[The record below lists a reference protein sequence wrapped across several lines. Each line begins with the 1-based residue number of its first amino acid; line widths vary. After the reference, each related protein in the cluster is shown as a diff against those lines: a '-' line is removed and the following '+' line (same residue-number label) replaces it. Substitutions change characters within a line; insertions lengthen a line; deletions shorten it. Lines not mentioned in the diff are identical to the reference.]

1 MNHVLSLFTLPV
13 GLLTVGGVVLIL
25 TFVLWPRGQG
35 FAVWA
40 RRVGAVVFTLVG
52 IAGAATT
59 YHASVLQ
66 QQAESTKNADAMKEM
81 ASIRRELSDAL
92 AANRVQ
98 AAKLTALER
107 TATDQKQRDAERAA
121 ELEADLQKAM
131 KDIGA
136 MYNERNGVIEL
147 VLKDAI
153 VNFDTDASTL
163 QCGSKEKLSRVVG
176 AISRVLDGV
185 DSITIVG
192 HTDLRGT
199 ADHNKTLSKQRA
211 DAVMAY
217 LAQAGIPRKVMS
229 GVGKSYLQPA
239 GFDDE
244 QSMTVIKKANSDD
257 KEMAENRRVQ
267 MLIRRKASAAAQAAE
282 KH

>member
-1 MNHVLSLFTLPV
+1 MNSVLSLFTLPV

-25 TFVLWPRGQG
+25 TLVLWPRGQG
-35 FAVWA
+35 VAVWA
-40 RRVGAVVFTLVG
+40 RRIGAVVFTLAG

-59 YHASVLQ
+59 YHASVLRQ
-66 QQAESTKNADAMKEM
+66 QSESTKNADTLKEM
-81 ASIRRELSDAL
+81 ASLRRELSSAL

-98 AAKLTALER
+98 EAKLTALER
-107 TATDQKQRDAERAA
+107 TATDQSKRDAERAA
-121 ELEADLQKAM
+121 ELEADLKKAM
-131 KDIGA
+131 EDIGA
-136 MYNERNGVIEL
+136 MFNERNGVIEL

-185 DSITIVG
+185 ESITIVG

-199 ADHNKTLSKQRA
+199 ADHNKKLSKQRA
-211 DAVMAY
+211 DAVKAY
-217 LAQAGIPRKVMS
+217 LAQSGIPRRIMS

-244 QSMTVIKKANSDD
+244 QSMTVIRKANSDE

-267 MLIRRKASAAAQAAE
+267 MLIRRKSSAATQTAGT
-282 KH
+282 H

>member
-1 MNHVLSLFTLPV
+1 MF
-13 GLLTVGGVVLIL
+13 
-25 TFVLWPRGQG
+25 
-35 FAVWA
+35 
-40 RRVGAVVFTLVG
+40 
-52 IAGAATT
+52 
-59 YHASVLQ
+59 
-66 QQAESTKNADAMKEM
+66 
-81 ASIRRELSDAL
+81 
-92 AANRVQ
+92 
-98 AAKLTALER
+98 
-107 TATDQKQRDAERAA
+107 
-121 ELEADLQKAM
+121 
-131 KDIGA
+131 
-136 MYNERNGVIEL
+136 NERNGVIEL

-199 ADHNKTLSKQRA
+199 ALHNKTLSKQRA

-217 LAQAGIPRKVMS
+217 LAQSGIPRKIMS
-229 GVGKSYLQPA
+229 GVGRSYLQPA

-267 MLIRRKASAAAQAAE
+267 MLIRRKASAVAQTGE
-282 KH
+282 KHGPAL